1 MLGQSSLHIQRYH
14 NNMMLAFNGYGFMN
28 GSSDFKFMYLLN
40 QRFGNREAKQ
50 FQFFAVWS
58 SASKH
63 FS

>member
-1 MLGQSSLHIQRYH
+1 
-14 NNMMLAFNGYGFMN
+14 MLAFNGYGFMN